1 MEIDLFDILKWIA
14 IAAAGL
20 TDIALPILF
29 IILAASAGSFL
40 SRTKK
45 EKYENVRDLAKKVR
59 VVFTVNIFSSIIA
72 TVLLYFMF
80 DKKYAYIQAGVFLFL
95 IIMGSVAFG
104 IEKKATCLYR
114 NLFPP
119 VPTSNAYKNG
129 GTKNAASKPKADLP
143 AAAVTSD
150 DDWDKLFGGNNKD
163 PGKGVEV
170 NENLDIAKA
179 ADSELLE
186 YVNDEKNKASEE
198 DEEDKVNLDLDI
210 RKAPDREL
218 MQYLE
223 GGDTGTAPTAPAQN
237 KEAGQ
242 GDGLNICPE
251 CGYLNFEGN
260 TECDF
265 CGAALKKQN

>member
-20 TDIALPILF
+20 TNIALPILF
-29 IILAASAGSFL
+29 IALAAGAGSFL
-40 SRTKK
+40 RRTQK
-45 EKYENVRDLAKKVR
+45 EKYENVRDLAKKVKA
-59 VVFTVNIFSSIIA
+59 VFTINIFSSIIA
-72 TVLLYFMF
+72 VVLLYFMF
-80 DKKYAYIQAGVFLFL
+80 DKKYAYIQAGFFVLL
-95 IIMGSVAFG
+95 IIMGIFAFG
-104 IEKKATCLYR
+104 REKKAAQLYR

-129 GTKNAASKPKADLP
+129 GTKSAASKPKADLP

-150 DDWDKLFGGNNKD
+150 DDWDKLFGGNNNSEKA
-163 PGKGVEV
+163 GEV
-170 NENLDIAKA
+170 NQNLDIAKA
-179 ADSELLE
+179 ADRELLE
-186 YVNDEKNKASEE
+186 YVDEEPKNGTS
-198 DEEDKVNLDLDI
+198 EEDKVNLDLDI

-223 GGDTGTAPTAPAQN
+223 GSDTRTAPTVPTQN
-237 KEAGQ
+237 KEAGK

-265 CGAALKKQN
+265 CGAALKTG